1 MACKYYQELKII
13 IKVKGLGPFIL
24 DPEGLP
30 HC

>member
-1 MACKYYQELKII
+1 MACKYYQELKI